1 MKWLISIS
9 SIAATLGFWYVFSE
23 QVESELDP
31 IVNPGQARNVVEAT
45 FVPDRQREALSA
57 QPDVSKFSSTE
68 PPPVPTPFRIIVHDA
83 NQPKPTVVTHSSR

>member
-31 IVNPGQARNVVEAT
+31 NMNAGPARYMAEAT
-45 FVPDRQREALSA
+45 LVPDRQEAALSA
-57 QPDVSKFSSTE
+57 QPDGSSFSNTE
-68 PPPVPTPFRIIVHDA
+68 PSPVPTPFRIIVHDA
-83 NQPKPTVVTHSSR
+83 NQPKPTAVTHSSR